1 MPRAKGRRCAPGPPR
16 AWHVP
21 ARAVRMSVMQSRG
34 RKRLCL
40 VGGGCVEVRA
50 VFKEAE
56 RQEGPNQAASDVDF
70 ERTALA
76 VLL

>member
-1 MPRAKGRRCAPGPPR
+1 M
-16 AWHVP
+16 
-21 ARAVRMSVMQSRG
+21 
-34 RKRLCL
+34 
-40 VGGGCVEVRA
+40 EVRA
-50 VFKEAE
+50 VSKEAE

>member
-1 MPRAKGRRCAPGPPR
+1 MSPRATQGMAL
-16 AWHVP
+16 P

-50 VFKEAE
+50 VSKEAE